1 MNNLDTFGKRLAH
14 ARKTRKLTQREV
26 AKKAGIE
33 QGTLSG
39 LETEKSP
46 STASAVPL
54 ARALR
59 VRIEWLIDGEGD
71 MDLDAY
77 IPTVDTSTSITQ
89 FDENVEPTTLRKP
102 VPLISW
108 VQAGELSEIVD
119 FYSAGEAD
127 RWVNPVNCKPSK
139 SAFALT
145 VQGDSMTWDG
155 TPNFPEGTVLIVD
168 PERSPTA
175 GDYVIAKDT
184 NTQKATFKKLITDD
198 VHFFL
203 KPLNPSPIYETKKID
218 DPQLRVIGVVI
229 EYQFIGR
236 L

>member
-89 FDENVEPTTLRKP
+89 FDENVAP
-102 VPLISW
+102 VPKRKRIPIISW
-108 VQAGELSEIVD
+108 VQAGAWTESNVTDELTEHDKWMEYTGKWKPCLYALEIV
-119 FYSAGEAD
+119 
-127 RWVNPVNCKPSK
+127 
-139 SAFALT
+139 
-145 VQGDSMTWDG
+145 GDSMISDD
-155 TPNFPEGTVLIVD
+155 PVYNFAEGGLIVCD
-168 PERSPTA
+168 PEQTPTSGQFCIA
-175 GDYVIAKDT
+175 KNILTQQTTFKRFDSDGFNSFLTALNKEYPRIHIDNDNIRIIARVTDYVPRSI
-184 NTQKATFKKLITDD
+184 KL
-198 VHFFL
+198 
-203 KPLNPSPIYETKKID
+203 
-218 DPQLRVIGVVI
+218 
-229 EYQFIGR
+229 
-236 L
+236 